1 MTTIATIAVPVADS
15 WQVSVGGGWIVVMLI
30 GMAACFVAM
39 FAFMSL
45 MRDGHAWTMC
55 GFRWPQNTTRTDIH
69 TDTPERNPDPAP
81 TSSESEARP

>member
-1 MTTIATIAVPVADS
+1 MTTIATIALPVADS
-15 WQVSVGGGWIVVMLI
+15 WQITVGGGWIVVMLI

-55 GFRWPQNTTRTDIH
+55 GFRWPHDTTRTDIV
-69 TDTPERNPDPAP
+69 TDTPGRSADPAP
-81 TSSESEARP
+81 GSSESEARP